1 MSVIVTEA
9 RLVGQVKGVLVNI
22 KSTGGSKGRMIIS
35 FVVKV
40 QSLVSL
46 ITIA

>member
-1 MSVIVTEA
+1 MPVIVTVA

-22 KSTGGSKGRMIIS
+22 KSTGGSIGRMVIS
-35 FVVKV
+35 LVIKV